1 MHHKLNILRQILQGV
16 VCWTMILRYRH
27 DYYYQMS
34 TIILMYVRHLFLRTP
49 IMTCHRPRRWMSCQ
63 HACRRRGHVYS
74 RLYSG
79 RKQRIQS
86 LIRDDSLSSTINPQ
100 MFAKDHN
107 SGNMETTCLRSKFV
121 EHVYTLSTSS
131 PIGNFN
137 SQPSNSMVHLDS
149 QASAQKHRAALEEMV
164 EIFHN
169 LPRTAIHDCVC
180 ACVPPKGQNQL
191 YELSGAGA
199 SCRNLGKG
207 AGRDQWWCSI
217 AN

>member
-1 MHHKLNILRQILQGV
+1 M
-16 VCWTMILRYRH
+16 
-27 DYYYQMS
+27 
-34 TIILMYVRHLFLRTP
+34 
-49 IMTCHRPRRWMSCQ
+49 
-63 HACRRRGHVYS
+63 
-74 RLYSG
+74 
-79 RKQRIQS
+79 
-86 LIRDDSLSSTINPQ
+86 IRDDSLSSTINPQ

-164 EIFHN
+164 EIFHD

-217 AN
+217 AHFVGPESVKSRLGQANHISEFLKLNGAAVHRSVFHLQYNNTGCISCSDFLHSQM